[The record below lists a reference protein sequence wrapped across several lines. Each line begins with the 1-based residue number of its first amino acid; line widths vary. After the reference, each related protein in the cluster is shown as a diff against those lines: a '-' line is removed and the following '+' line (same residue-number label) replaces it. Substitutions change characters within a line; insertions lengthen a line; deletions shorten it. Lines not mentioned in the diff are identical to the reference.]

1 MLDSIRQNS
10 QSWVVKIAFAF
21 IVVVFVFWGVGSMS
35 NSSNSAVLATVNDAS
50 IMMPEFKRAYELQM
64 NAIRARFSGIDEAQ
78 LKQLKIGQQ
87 VLQGLIARTLL
98 LQEAERLGMTV
109 TPVELKKEIA
119 SIPLFQNEKGEFDP
133 AVYTQM
139 LAAQGMSAGT
149 FERQFKD
156 DLLAKKVQENAT
168 LSASVTDEEAR
179 EAFMFASEKRSMDYI
194 LYSAVDFLKDAS
206 VSDDAIKAYYETN
219 LSRYAVP
226 AQVAVKY
233 LAITP
238 SGLASTVAVDD
249 AEAEAYYADNKDA
262 YRQDEQATASHIL
275 IKLDENADE
284 AAVKAA
290 TTRIN
295 KVLKLA
301 RSGKDFAKL
310 AKKYSEGPSAS
321 TGGALGTFGRG
332 QMVKPFEDAVFSMD
346 AGEISKPVRTRFG
359 LHIIKVAKREEAR
372 TLPFAEAKGQI
383 VSKLAEDK
391 AADKITA
398 MLDTVMEQ
406 VLSGK
411 SLEDIAK
418 EQDMSVLTSPE
429 FSREQAPVAIGVKQE
444 AAEELFS
451 VPAGTTVDT
460 PLESNGGYIVAR
472 VVTSKPESTM
482 PLEDVSASIKEQLTS
497 EQSLGLAFDAA
508 KKASEAVLAGNVKGQ
523 PKVKTTPLVERQG
536 FVPGLGSS
544 EEVVKAVFEAGDK
557 KWMGPY
563 KTPAGAAFVRLKDID
578 QPEDAA
584 WQAAKEDVRKALLQ
598 RKKRQMEESF
608 MKSLADNAE
617 INIKNSEILE
627 KL

>member
-346 AGEISKPVRTRFG
+346 AGDISKPVRTRFG

-497 EQSLGLAFDAA
+497 EQSVGLAFDAA

-544 EEVVKAVFEAGDK
+544 EEVVKAVFETGDK

>member
-346 AGEISKPVRTRFG
+346 AGDISKPVRTRFG

-372 TLPFAEAKGQI
+372 ILPFAEAKGQI

-497 EQSLGLAFDAA
+497 EQSVGLAFDAA

-544 EEVVKAVFEAGDK
+544 EEVVKAVFETGDK